1 MDKNTHIPLN
11 KRFSIS
17 PEFFIRLYMAIE
29 DNKGIREN
37 LTYTAKK
44 LCGQEF
50 WSGLTNGE
58 RKQAGICISQLV
70 RYELLNFMEVKGVH
84 EYPKYYQLK

>member
-1 MDKNTHIPLN
+1 MDKHKNIPLN
-11 KRFSIS
+11 KQFSIS

-29 DNKGIREN
+29 ENKGVIKEC
-37 LTYTAKK
+37 TYTAKR
-44 LCGQEF
+44 LCGKDF